1 MAGDKEPWFTGDG
14 TREDPYLR
22 TGHTEVQTTAPI
34 TITLDIA
41 TLAKH
46 LVPDYDSP
54 YSEDGPEP
62 MGALDGILKH
72 VAALL
77 VKDIRKEYVKAT
89 AETATEEVRA
99 TVASIVASVM
109 EEGASIGTG
118 YSKTE
123 LRPIRELI
131 FDEVQAFV
139 TKQAIN
145 GNRRETAMQE
155 MVRTEVA
162 KALKADLSTVLE
174 EQRVIFK
181 AAVQAAAAQQIADA
195 AARRV

>member
-1 MAGDKEPWFTGDG
+1 MTDT
-14 TREDPYLR
+14 
-22 TGHTEVQTTAPI
+22 TEVQTTTPI

-77 VKDIRKEYVKAT
+77 VTDIRKEYVKAAADR
-89 AETATEEVRA
+89 AEKDVRA
-99 TVASIVASVM
+99 SVGTIVSEVL
-109 EEGASIGTG
+109 ESGAVVGDG
-118 YSKTE
+118 YSKTTVKP
-123 LRPIRELI
+123 LRELI
-131 FDEVQAFV
+131 RGEVVAFT
-139 TKQAIN
+139 TKKIGDGYGRGGQ
-145 GNRRETAMQE
+145 ETALQQ
-155 MVRTEVA
+155 MVRVEVA
-162 KALKADLSTVLE
+162 KALKDDLATVLE

-181 AAVQAAAAQQIADA
+181 AAVQEAAAQQIADA